1 MFGVP
6 DKSQLKVGKQR
17 LPELDNDF
25 NERVR
30 AVVAKSKDHRA
41 KGVGSITVPHLYV
54 VKECVT
60 FISCTTYEQTDNFYR
75 DGEPGLKLW
84 AQTMLVED
92 RADQMP
98 SYIQFMNECRSK
110 LAS

>member
-1 MFGVP
+1 MLDTFNIP

-17 LPELDNDF
+17 LPDLDNDF
-25 NERVR
+25 SERVR
-30 AVVAKSKDHRA
+30 AIIAKSRDHRA

-54 VKECVT
+54 VKE
-60 FISCTTYEQTDNFYR
+60 

-98 SYIQFMNECRSK
+98 SLLQFLGEMRGRVNS
-110 LAS
+110 